1 MAFEFPGNTG
11 DPVVPPDVGTQFVA
25 PTGVIYLYDSSGTWT
40 LSGNSVPSNPFSN
53 SFRYRTIY
61 TRGYIGAGYRNS
73 TPWRN
78 VNRTVHSTDVTTN
91 LGDILDRNSAYI
103 DGGWS
108 DFYGY
113 LYVMGNNVLQ
123 QSWAGGSPV
132 GWVSSYN
139 MATEVGRTHDTNW
152 DAKTG
157 RYEPGVI
164 INSNLTI
171 GYITGGG
178 YTATDKHNYVT
189 ETMYALGSVPD
200 NPSVSAQQTATLFG
214 EFHGWVAAGGG
225 VAYLTFSTETWT
237 NGGMSWTG
245 TDGHSKGLSTKL
257 GHGYGKNAGNT
268 GTTTVAKYNDV
279 TGATINSSAAT
290 TPDSSGEENF
300 QVGQNWG
307 YCLGHYNGVQNNLT
321 YKQNYLTDAITAMGS
336 DTQPKGHDGASSA
349 GSGTASAY
357 LLGGL

>member
-1 MAFEFPGNTG
+1 MAFDFPSTPATS
-11 DPVVPPDVGTQFVA
+11 DQFIA
-25 PTGVIYLYDSSGTWT
+25 PTGLVYLYDSSGTWT
-40 LSGNSVPSNPFSN
+40 LSGNTVPSNPFSN

-78 VNRTVHSTDVTTN
+78 VNRTVHTTDITTN

-113 LYVMGNNVLQ
+113 LYVMGNNILQ
-123 QSWAGGSPV
+123 QSWAGGTPV
-132 GWVSSYN
+132 TWVSSYN
-139 MATEVGRTHDTNW
+139 MATEVGRTHDSAW
-152 DAKTG
+152 DTKDS
-157 RYEPGVI
+157 RYEPGCI

-178 YTATDKHNYVT
+178 STATDKHNYVT
-189 ETMYALGSVPD
+189 DTMYSSGAVGA
-200 NPSVSAQQTATLFG
+200 NPSVSAQQTAVLFG
-214 EFHGWVAAGGG
+214 EYRGWVAASA
-225 VAYLTFSTETWT
+225 VAYLVFSTETWT
-237 NGGMSWTG
+237 NGEMSWTG

-268 GTTTVAKYNDV
+268 ATTTVTKYNDI
-279 TGATINSSAAT
+279 TGATINASAAT

-307 YCLGHYNGVQNNLT
+307 YCLGQYNGVQNNLT
-321 YKQNYLTDAITAMGS
+321 YKQNYFTDSITAMGS